1 MVVFGGDTRKEIWV
15 EKVNYTHKPVSPIMS
30 SEAPCIVSGVAGIC
44 LQIIL
49 FIF

>member
-1 MVVFGGDTRKEIWV
+1 MVVFGGTQKEIWV

-30 SEAPCIVSGVAGIC
+30 SEAPCIVSGVAGIS